1 MKLEVNLRIQINKIV
16 LIKLIEL
23 VKYLLYS
30 IIYRLLF
37 PLFLILLGLN
47 SYLVPV
53 LKLDLYL

>member
-23 VKYLLYS
+23 VKPLLYS

-37 PLFLILLGLN
+37 PLFLIFLGLN